1 MINTEEKS
9 LLVIE
14 SNNINFLIKIKNFL
28 THLFSKQD
36 VLAETIEVKDEL
48 ASSFEN
54 TYGNKTIE
62 QIQVLFENGQI
73 KESELPSEKLEE
85 LKSLYVSQLIQIDE
99 DSIKYKN

>member
-36 VLAETIEVKDEL
+36 ILAE
-48 ASSFEN
+48 
-54 TYGNKTIE
+54 
-62 QIQVLFENGQI
+62 
-73 KESELPSEKLEE
+73 
-85 LKSLYVSQLIQIDE
+85 
-99 DSIKYKN
+99 KN